1 MAEGDR
7 EKIRFTLTTNLR
19 GEEVRKSVDMRL
31 NSRLLNF
38 IELYEELFEI
48 DLYAYR
54 LKFIDR
60 NTGKEVNTLAQV
72 NRDKGEPRVELF
84 VEAPGG

>member
-1 MAEGDR
+1 MADSDR

-19 GEEVRKSVDMRL
+19 GEEVRKSIDMRL

-60 NTGKEVNTLAQV
+60 NTGKEVSTLSQV
-72 NRDKGEPRVELF
+72 NRDKG
-84 VEAPGG
+84 

>member
-1 MAEGDR
+1 MTEGDR

-19 GEEVRKSVDMRL
+19 GEEVRKSIDMRL

-60 NTGKEVNTLAQV
+60 NTGKEVNTLNQV